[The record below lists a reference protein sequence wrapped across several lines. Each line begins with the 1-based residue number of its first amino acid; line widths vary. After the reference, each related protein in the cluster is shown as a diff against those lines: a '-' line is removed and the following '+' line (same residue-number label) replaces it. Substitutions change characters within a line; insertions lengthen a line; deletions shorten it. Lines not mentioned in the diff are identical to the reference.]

1 MESQKVSASLEDYLE
16 TIYVLEQ
23 KYRVARAKDIADYMH
38 VQRASVTGA
47 LKALAVRGLVY
58 YTPYSYVT
66 LTAEGKKIA
75 EEILYRHRILKEF
88 FSKVLKLSIE
98 DAEQN
103 ACRVEHAIQPHAVE
117 RLVKFLEFLNRCP
130 RAGSEWFDAFEK
142 FCEKGINPEACRT
155 CIEECMGKLS
165 SLIQNENADK
175 SSSPGSQ

>member
-16 TIYVLEQ
+16 AIYVLEQ
-23 KYRVARAKDIADYMH
+23 KYRVARAKDIADYMN

-47 LKALAVRGLVY
+47 LRALSARGLVY

-66 LTAEGKKIA
+66 LTPEGKRIA

-88 FSKVLKLSIE
+88 FNKILKLSPE
-98 DAEQN
+98 EAEQN

-130 RAGSEWFDAFEK
+130 RAGSEWFDKFET
-142 FCEKGINPEACRT
+142 FCEHGISSEACRD
-155 CIEECMGKLS
+155 CIEQCMVKLS
-165 SLIQNENADK
+165 SSKTEPVNR
-175 SSSPGSQ
+175 

>member
-1 MESQKVSASLEDYLE
+1 MESHKVSASLEDYLE
-16 TIYVLEQ
+16 AIYVLEQ

-47 LKALAVRGLVY
+47 LKALAVRGLIY

-88 FSKVLKLSIE
+88 FSKVLKLSPE
-98 DAEQN
+98 EAEQN
-103 ACRVEHAIQPHAVE
+103 ACRIEHAIQPHAIE

-130 RAGSEWFDAFEK
+130 RAGSEWFDAFEE
-142 FCEKGINPEACRT
+142 FCEQGISPESCRT
-155 CIEECMGKLS
+155 CIEQCMEKLS
-165 SLIQNENADK
+165 SLLEPSRTDLPVPEK
-175 SSSPGSQ
+175 T

>member
-16 TIYVLEQ
+16 AIYILEQ

-47 LKALAVRGLVY
+47 LKALSVRGLVY

-88 FSKVLKLSIE
+88 FSKILKLDPEES
-98 DAEQN
+98 EQN
-103 ACRVEHAIQPHAVE
+103 ACRIEHAIQPHAVE
-117 RLVKFLEFLNRCP
+117 RLVKFLEFLNKCP
-130 RAGSEWFDAFEK
+130 RAGSEWFDKFET
-142 FCEKGINPEACRT
+142 FCEKGISPETCRT
-155 CIEECMGKLS
+155 CIEQCVAKC
-165 SLIQNENADK
+165 
-175 SSSPGSQ
+175 SPLTGDERTETDNQ